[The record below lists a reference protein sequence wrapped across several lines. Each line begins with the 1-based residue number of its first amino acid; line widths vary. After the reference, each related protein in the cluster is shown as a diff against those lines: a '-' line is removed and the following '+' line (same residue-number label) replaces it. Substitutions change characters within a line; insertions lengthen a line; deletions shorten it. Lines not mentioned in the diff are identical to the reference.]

1 MAAEQSSMTTRRR
14 FLAGAGLAACG
25 SSLRSAGLEAKL
37 DRISVLSW
45 SFHTLWER
53 GSSAASPWN
62 ILDYPELL
70 AHRYGIHN
78 VEVQDT
84 NFDSTEPS
92 YFQEFKKRLTRVHS
106 RLVNMALE
114 LDKHGNPP
122 RISSPD
128 PEVRERAVELTKQW
142 TDHAANLGC
151 PSVMVNQGSNLTAED
166 VPVTVD
172 ALRTLVAYG
181 KPRNVVITMENRGR
195 TNPDLLA
202 QMMRASGSFANPD
215 IGNFPDDATRAR
227 SLPELFPLAH
237 HMCHVK
243 MNPEKYDVTK
253 YIRLSKD
260 LGYKG
265 LYSIEAGTD
274 RKRDPYADVQSILDV
289 LLRDL

>member
-1 MAAEQSSMTTRRR
+1 MTTRRR
-14 FLAGAGLAACG
+14 FFAAAGLAACG
-25 SSLRSAGLEAKL
+25 SRLKSADVSAKL

-45 SFHTLWER
+45 SFHTLWES
-53 GSSAASPWN
+53 GSNAASSWN
-62 ILDYPELL
+62 VLDYPELL
-70 AHRYGIHN
+70 ADRYGIHN

-92 YFQEFKKRLTRVHS
+92 YFQEFRKRLASANS

-122 RISSPD
+122 RISSTDPD
-128 PEVRERAVELTKQW
+128 VRGRAVELTKEW
-142 TDHAANLGC
+142 INHAANLGC
-151 PSVMVNQGSNLTAED
+151 PSVMVNQGSNLSSED
-166 VPVTVD
+166 VPVTVA
-172 ALRTLVAYG
+172 ALKTLVAYG
-181 KPRNVVITMENRGR
+181 KPRNVAITMENRGK
-195 TNPDLLA
+195 TNPDLLP

-243 MNPEKYDVTK
+243 MNPDKYDVTK

-274 RKRDPYADVQSILDV
+274 RKRDPYADVQSILNV
-289 LLRDL
+289 LLREL